1 MCANHKMKISDQSGY
16 TLLEGI
22 LHLAVFMLF
31 AQVLAGIMW
40 WLTKTESA
48 VTDTTEIEWALFIQY
63 VDSYITDLDSIRV
76 NDTNSGIMIK
86 KNHINYKVELYKD
99 LIRKQK
105 NWEGHEQM
113 LLNVN
118 SLFVELEG
126 NALRLKVNFVN
137 DIEKEHVFYVT
148 YHTE

>member
-1 MCANHKMKISDQSGY
+1 MCTYYKMKIRDQSGY

-22 LHLAVFMLF
+22 LHLAIFMLF
-31 AQVLAGIMW
+31 AQVLAGTMW
-40 WLTKTESA
+40 WLTKTETA

-63 VDSYITDLDSIRV
+63 VDSFITDLESIRV
-76 NDTNSGIMIK
+76 NDTNSGIIIK
-86 KNHINYKVELYKD
+86 KNHINYKVEHYKD

-126 NALRLKVNFVN
+126 NVLRLKVNFVN
-137 DIEKEHVFYVT
+137 DIEKEQVFYVT

>member
-1 MCANHKMKISDQSGY
+1 MCDNYKMKIRDQSGY

-22 LHLAVFMLF
+22 LHLTVFMLF
-31 AQVLAGIMW
+31 AQVLAGTMW
-40 WLTKTESA
+40 WLTKTDSS

-63 VDSYITDLDSIRV
+63 VGAYIYDVESIEV
-76 NDTNSGIMIK
+76 YENATGVKIK
-86 KNHINYKVELYKD
+86 KDNINYKVEIFKD

-113 LLNVN
+113 LLNVH
-118 SLFVELEG
+118 SLFIELKG
-126 NALRLKVNFVN
+126 NSLRLKVNFVN
-137 DIEKEHVFYVT
+137 DVEKEHIFYVT